1 MKYVYAAF
9 AAAAVIGTVTPTG
22 RGVAQQ
28 DQDRWTWRGRVAAGR
43 VLEIRG
49 VNGSVTAERASGNEV
64 EVVAMKHGRR
74 DDPAEVSIEVVEGDD
89 GVTICAV
96 YPGRRNRCQPGG
108 GNMSVNN
115 NDVQV
120 DFTVRVPAGI
130 RFEGYTVNGDVE
142 AMGLNGPATVETVN
156 GSARV
161 ETESG
166 DARART
172 VNGSITATLRSLTG
186 SGTLSFQ
193 TVNGGITLT
202 VPNGLNAELEAET
215 VNGAITTDF
224 PVTVMGRMT
233 ARRMNGRI
241 GTGGRLLRMETVNGS
256 IRLRRL
262 G

>member
-1 MKYVYAAF
+1 MNYALLGFATATIVYAATPHTGG
-9 AAAAVIGTVTPTG
+9 AA
-22 RGVAQQ
+22 RQ
-28 DQDRWTWRGRVAAGR
+28 DQDRWTWRGRVAAGK

-49 VNGSVTAERASGNEV
+49 VNGSVTAERASGNEI
-64 EVVAMKHGRR
+64 EVIADKHGRR
-74 DDPAEVSIEVVEGDD
+74 DDPADVTIEVVESDG

-120 DFTVRVPAGI
+120 DFRVRVPAGVA
-130 RFEGYTVNGDVE
+130 FEGYTVNGDVE
-142 AMGLNGPATVETVN
+142 AMGLTGPATVETVN

-166 DARART
+166 EARART
-172 VNGSITATLRSLTG
+172 VNGSIVATVRSLEGRG
-186 SGTLSFQ
+186 SLSFH

-202 VPNGLNAELEAET
+202 LPNGLNAELEAET
-215 VNGAITTDF
+215 VNGSITTDF
-224 PVTVMGRMT
+224 PVQVMGRMT
-233 ARRMNGRI
+233 PRRMNGRI
-241 GTGGRLLRMETVNGS
+241 GTGGRLLRLETVNGS

-262 G
+262 P